1 MGSRPVPGA
10 LVIASQYAG
19 LVVVSA
25 FVLWL
30 VTR

>member
-1 MGSRPVPGA
+1 VPGWM
-10 LVIASQYAG
+10 VIAGQYVA

-25 FVLWL
+25 FVWWL